1 MQQHQGFVLGESQIK
16 LRIVFWHMNYIF
28 FLFSQQLSRVL
39 EKVPGFKEIRVLGFR
54 WADRE
59 THIFWLDLP
68 FRIRSEYSLLGYQ
81 KSHFLNCGLL
91 RQSARRMCLYVTL
104 WSLTE
109 RPSLAMIPTSRR
121 RLMRKGARTRMPQ
134 NWNTSLSRPWNRIP
148 CCRWTFRHSALR
160 PVSIIFTQA

>member
-1 MQQHQGFVLGESQIK
+1 MQQHQRFFLGERQIK
-16 LRIVFWHMNYIF
+16 LKIVFWDMNYIF

-59 THIFWLDLP
+59 THIFPLDLP
-68 FRIRSEYSLLGYQ
+68 FRIRSGYSWLGYQ
-81 KSHFLNCGLL
+81 KSHFLDCGLL
-91 RQSARRMCLYVTL
+91 RPSAWRTCLYVTL

-109 RPSLAMIPTSRR
+109 RPSLAMIPTFRR
-121 RLMRKGARTRMPQ
+121 GLTRKGTRTLMPQ
-134 NWNTSLSRPWNRIP
+134 NWNTSLSRPWNRIR

-160 PVSIIFTQA
+160 PVSIIAMQV